1 MNYQT
6 LAVSL
11 ADGVANVVLNRP
23 DKSNA
28 MNRQMWDD
36 IRDVFRKLDETPEAR
51 VVVLSGAGKHFN
63 AGIDLA
69 MLSQITEADGGR
81 AAHQREELR
90 RVILDLQDVITSL
103 ETCRKPVLA
112 AIHGACIGAGV
123 DLTCAADMRYCS
135 ADANFVVKEIE
146 LGFVADVGTLQRL
159 PKLIGDGMARELA
172 YTGRPFSGAEAKA
185 IGFVNRCYGSRDDL
199 MAGVAGIARS
209 IAAKS
214 PLAIRGTKEML
225 IYTRDHSVAE
235 SLNYM
240 AIWNAALLQIGRSER
255 GVRRLYGEAAAEI
268 QRLTAGL
275 RLGPSVRSR
284 TEGVAVP
291 TAIHRAAR
299 AFRGHP
305 AIGYVVAF
313 VSVGLAT
320 ALQWSASDF
329 YQGAPFLT
337 IYPAVVITAFV
348 GGYPAGLLSAVLG
361 RPVAMVFLHPAIP
374 LARGSILRGRRRRLR
389 AVDRIR
395 QPRSGKRD
403 RGRAA

>member
-1 MNYQT
+1 MTYET

-36 IRDVFRKLDETPEAR
+36 IRDVFCKLDETPEAR
-51 VVVLSGAGKHFN
+51 VVVLSGAGRNFN

-69 MLSQITEADGGR
+69 MLSQITDTASGR

-103 ETCRKPVLA
+103 ETCSKPVLA

-135 ADANFVVKEIE
+135 ADAHFVVKEIE

-159 PKLIGDGMARELA
+159 PKLVGDAMARELA
-172 YTGRPFSGAEAKA
+172 YTGRPFAGAEAKA
-185 IGFVNRCYGSRDDL
+185 IGFANGCYGSRDDM
-199 MAGVAGIARS
+199 MAGVAAIARS

-225 IYTRDHSVAE
+225 LYTRDHSVAE

-240 AIWNAALLQIGRSER
+240 AIWNAALLQSDDLSEAF
-255 GVRRLYGEAAAEI
+255 AAFKAK
-268 QRLTAGL
+268 RN
-275 RLGPSVRSR
+275 PK
-284 TEGVAVP
+284 
-291 TAIHRAAR
+291 
-299 AFRGHP
+299 FR
-305 AIGYVVAF
+305 
-313 VSVGLAT
+313 
-320 ALQWSASDF
+320 D
-329 YQGAPFLT
+329 
-337 IYPAVVITAFV
+337 
-348 GGYPAGLLSAVLG
+348 
-361 RPVAMVFLHPAIP
+361 
-374 LARGSILRGRRRRLR
+374 
-389 AVDRIR
+389 
-395 QPRSGKRD
+395 
-403 RGRAA
+403 

>member
-36 IRDVFRKLDETPEAR
+36 IRAVFRKLDETPEAR
-51 VVVLSGAGKHFN
+51 VAVLSGAGKHFN

-69 MLSQITEADGGR
+69 MLSQITEAAGGR

-135 ADANFVVKEIE
+135 ADANFVIKEIE

-172 YTGRPFSGAEAKA
+172 YTGRPFAGAEAKE

-214 PLAIRGTKEML
+214 PLAIRGSKEML

-240 AIWNAALLQIGRSER
+240 AIWNAALLQSDDLSEAF
-255 GVRRLYGEAAAEI
+255 AAFMAK
-268 QRLTAGL
+268 
-275 RLGPSVRSR
+275 
-284 TEGVAVP
+284 
-291 TAIHRAAR
+291 
-299 AFRGHP
+299 
-305 AIGYVVAF
+305 
-313 VSVGLAT
+313 
-320 ALQWSASDF
+320 
-329 YQGAPFLT
+329 
-337 IYPAVVITAFV
+337 
-348 GGYPAGLLSAVLG
+348 
-361 RPVAMVFLHPAIP
+361 RPP
-374 LARGSILRGRRRRLR
+374 
-389 AVDRIR
+389 
-395 QPRSGKRD
+395 KYRD
-403 RGRAA
+403 

>member
-36 IRDVFRKLDETPEAR
+36 IRDAFRKLDGTPEAR

-69 MLSQITEADGGR
+69 MLSQITDTANDR

-159 PKLIGDGMARELA
+159 PKLIGDAMARELA
-172 YTGRPFSGAEAKA
+172 YTGRPFAGAEAKA
-185 IGFVNRCYGSRDDL
+185 IGFANCCYGSRDDM
-199 MAGVAGIARS
+199 MAGVATIARS

-240 AIWNAALLQIGRSER
+240 AIWNAALLQSDDLSEAF
-255 GVRRLYGEAAAEI
+255 AAFMAK
-268 QRLTAGL
+268 QN
-275 RLGPSVRSR
+275 PK
-284 TEGVAVP
+284 
-291 TAIHRAAR
+291 
-299 AFRGHP
+299 FR
-305 AIGYVVAF
+305 
-313 VSVGLAT
+313 
-320 ALQWSASDF
+320 D
-329 YQGAPFLT
+329 
-337 IYPAVVITAFV
+337 
-348 GGYPAGLLSAVLG
+348 
-361 RPVAMVFLHPAIP
+361 
-374 LARGSILRGRRRRLR
+374 
-389 AVDRIR
+389 
-395 QPRSGKRD
+395 
-403 RGRAA
+403 